1 MTELERPGVR
11 TENNLHSLVN
21 QQYQTWR
28 RRDAVML
35 DNYAW
40 GAARAVLG
48 AEGCWGRRVDPI
60 PDFQKR
66 ELGGLEL

>member
-48 AEGCWGRRVDPI
+48 AEGW
-60 PDFQKR
+60 
-66 ELGGLEL
+66 LGQESGPHP